1 MERRIPITHLFD
13 TAEEYFQHNRWL
25 VQRHRNGQLYAGP
38 IDSQYDYLT
47 TYLKEWVSS
56 PLQSLIVVHYPI
68 LAEESLK
75 GLCVDLVGQFK
86 ESNIPVIWL
95 MRGPETPPK
104 EPVTMHLLRSL
115 TMQVMQFPQFLKQPQ
130 DIDLMSEN
138 EGSWYLNL
146 SDVLA
151 QFENIFIVID
161 SSVLSSG

>member
-86 ESNIPVIWL
+86 ESNIPAI
-95 MRGPETPPK
+95 
-104 EPVTMHLLRSL
+104 
-115 TMQVMQFPQFLKQPQ
+115 
-130 DIDLMSEN
+130 
-138 EGSWYLNL
+138 
-146 SDVLA
+146 
-151 QFENIFIVID
+151 
-161 SSVLSSG
+161 